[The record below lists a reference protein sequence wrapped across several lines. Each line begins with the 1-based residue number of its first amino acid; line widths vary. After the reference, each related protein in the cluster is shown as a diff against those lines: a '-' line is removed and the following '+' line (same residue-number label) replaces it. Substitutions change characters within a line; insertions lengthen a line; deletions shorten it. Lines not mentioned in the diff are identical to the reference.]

1 MPRRIL
7 LLGMAGWL
15 AAAQSSGLCVLD
27 SSQTCT
33 SNSECLVSDACLC
46 LLGIA
51 TCLNTP
57 LSVVTNS
64 QCGLLG
70 TCTCQRDTGP
80 CAPAPSPV
88 PAPHPEPLPAPQPA
102 PLPEPLP
109 APLPSPVPSPPDSD
123 GDGIPDSQD
132 GCPFGNS
139 PPGQPDQDYDGVGD
153 ACDNCLFVYN
163 PSQTDSVG
171 NGIGDECRSLTT
183 STCHGCIVAAASLD
197 VDYSALV
204 PESQWICQTDPAEFI
219 AFAQTAG
226 DPLYYRL
233 VVAYYAVLANFALET
248 SNLCDSSLEYYLKDN
263 TVHVCTLS
271 MPTHLSVDCE
281 NPTLYQSS
289 EWMLENCAN
298 SMEDSLAGLRSLASC
313 SA

>member
-15 AAAQSSGLCVLD
+15 AAAQGTGLCLLD

-33 SNSECLVSDACLC
+33 SNANCLISDACLC

-70 TCTCQRDTGP
+70 TCTCQRDAGP
-80 CAPAPSPV
+80 CAVPPAPAPS
-88 PAPHPEPLPAPQPA
+88 
-102 PLPEPLP
+102 PLP
-109 APLPSPVPSPPDSD
+109 APLPSPAPSPSAPLDSD
-123 GDGIPDSQD
+123 GDGIPDSLD
-132 GCPFGNS
+132 ACPFGNS

-163 PSQTDSVG
+163 PNQVDSVG
-171 NGIGDECRSLTT
+171 NGIGDECRSMTT
-183 STCHGCIVAAASLD
+183 STCHGCMVAAASLE
-197 VDYSALV
+197 VDYDALV
-204 PESQWICQTDPAEFI
+204 PQSQWICETEPTQFI

-233 VVAYYAVLANFALET
+233 VVAYYALLANYALET

-271 MPTHLSVDCE
+271 MPTHLSIDCE
-281 NPTLYQSS
+281 DPTLYYSS
-289 EWMLENCAN
+289 EWMLGNCAN
-298 SMEDSLAGLRSLASC
+298 AMEASLAGLRSLSSC
-313 SA
+313 AA